1 VGDDG
6 ARVQIRQ
13 RLLCVRVRCA
23 KDDDTRT
30 KKEMGIT
37 SLESA
42 QCQIVFSNFGVWNSS
57 ASKEVCA
64 FAKSMGINYTRGR
77 RRGCGNTKD
86 VESRT
91 VARLSDSHDAT
102 IGDAF
107 TSAVAIDDGVAS
119 GEFAAAL

>member
-1 VGDDG
+1 VRKKNANQKRNGSLNVMTVSMCSNARGIVVG
-6 ARVQIRQ
+6 VQWR
-13 RLLCVRVRCA
+13 
-23 KDDDTRT
+23 
-30 KKEMGIT
+30 
-37 SLESA
+37 
-42 QCQIVFSNFGVWNSS
+42 
-57 ASKEVCA
+57 CA
-64 FAKSMGINYTRGR
+64 FAKSMGINYTRR
-77 RRGCGNTKD
+77 RRREAGIQD